1 VIVPAITAT
10 HFTDPACPWAYSA
23 RPAHARLRWRF
34 GDQIEWRLRLIGL
47 SETAEAYE
55 KRGYT
60 PERALATQH
69 RFSDRFGMPFS
80 FERKPRMAGTA
91 RACRAI
97 VAARELD
104 PALGEAALRALQLL
118 QFTTARVLDDDD
130 DLRAVLATVP
140 GLDADAVVAGI
151 DDPHVVDLYEADRAA
166 ARSAEGAPI
175 HAQDRHSTSDGPVRY
190 TAPSV
195 IFEHENG
202 GRFEV
207 GGFQPF
213 EAYDTGLANLDPS
226 LERRPAPESVLDALA
241 EFPEGLTT
249 AEAASVMRASD
260 LVDADDAAT
269 AAELAELEAAGAV
282 VRVPAGRDAIWRT
295 AGIEEAGSNGAEARV
310 ARVMR
315 LRDA

>member
-1 VIVPAITAT
+1 VVVSAITAT

-34 GDQIEWRLRLIGL
+34 GDQVEWRLRLIGL
-47 SETAEAYE
+47 SETGDAYE

-69 RFSDRFGMPFS
+69 RFADRFGMPFS

-118 QFTTARVLDDDD
+118 QFTTARVLDHDD
-130 DLRAVLATVP
+130 DLRAQLATVP

-151 DDPHVVDLYEADRAA
+151 DDPHVVELYEADRAA

-195 IFEHENG
+195 IFEHEDG

-213 EAYDTGLANLDPS
+213 EAYDTGLANLDPG
-226 LERRPAPESVLDALA
+226 LERRPAPETVLDALA

-260 LVDADDAAT
+260 LVDADPAAT
-269 AAELAELEAAGAV
+269 EAALAELEAAGSV
-282 VRVPAGRDAIWRT
+282 LRVPAGRDAIWRT
-295 AGIEEAGSNGAEARV
+295 AGIEEAGSNGAEAGV
-310 ARVMR
+310 ARVVR